1 MLRTTNLARLAER
14 DFDVLIVG
22 GGINGAV
29 SAAALSARGVQVGLV
44 EKRDFASSTSQESSN
59 LVWGGIKYLENG
71 EVPLVWELCRS
82 RNTLMDAYP
91 SSVREVR
98 FFCAVEPTFRH
109 HPAFMWAG
117 TWVYWLMGRGHTR
130 PPRYLTKGDLASER
144 AIRAERFRGG
154 VEYSDAYLMDC
165 DARFVF
171 QFVRSA
177 LNMGA
182 AIANYTSLESASR
195 LDDGRWQAIVRD
207 EETGARFPVRTRV
220 LVNAAGPYADRV
232 NDALSQKT
240 THRHVFSKGIHMV
253 VPKVTNEERVL
264 TFFDDTGRMFFVIP
278 MGPCSVIGTTDTRVD
293 SPDTAVTD
301 EDRDFLLE
309 NANARL
315 ARDKPL
321 TRDDVIAERCGV
333 RPLVVEG
340 GEHGGEAEWL
350 NLSRK
355 HVIEEGDRQ
364 LTIFGGKLTDC
375 LNIGEEVCALVEKMG
390 VAVDRSLDPW
400 FGEPAPEARRA
411 FFKQAKL
418 MRLDELRESAT
429 FELLSTRLWRRYG
442 LRAFAMLEAIRRD
455 PAQDDVLIEGA
466 QYLRCELYHAAQ
478 SEMVTH
484 LDDFLRRRSKIALV
498 VPHEQLRTAK
508 GIREACEILFGERA
522 RERYDAYFDDE
533 RRPTPIVGEGALAP
547 APVAAAPTSIHP

>member
-1 MLRTTNLARLAER
+1 MLRTTNVARLAER
-14 DFDVLIVG
+14 EFDVLIVG

-29 SAAALSARGVQVGLV
+29 SAAALSARGVSVALV
-44 EKRDFASSTSQESSN
+44 DKGDFASSTSQESSN

-98 FFCAVEPTFRH
+98 FFSAVEPSFRH

-117 TWVYWLMGRGHTR
+117 TWVYWFMGRGHTK
-130 PPRYLTKGDLASER
+130 PPRYLTKKDLAEEK
-144 AIRAERFRGG
+144 ALNVDRFRGG

-171 QFVRSA
+171 QFIRSA
-177 LNMGA
+177 LNVGA
-182 AIANYTSLESASR
+182 TIANYVKLESATR
-195 LDDGRWQAIVRD
+195 THDGKWQAIVCD
-207 EETGARFPVRTRV
+207 AETGARFPVRARV

-232 NDALSQKT
+232 NGALSASSRHQ
-240 THRHVFSKGIHMV
+240 HVFSKGIHMV
-253 VPKVTNEERVL
+253 VPRITAVERVL

-278 MGPCSVIGTTDTRVD
+278 MGPCSVIGTTDTRVVE
-293 SPDTAVTD
+293 PEAVVTD
-301 EDRDFLLE
+301 EDRRFLLE

-315 ARDKPL
+315 ALPAPL
-321 TRDDVIAERCGV
+321 TEKDIIAERCGV
-333 RPLVVEG
+333 RPLVVEK
-340 GEHGGEAEWL
+340 GESGSDTEWI

-355 HVIEEGDRQ
+355 HVIETGEQR
-364 LTIFGGKLTDC
+364 LTIYGGKLTDC
-375 LNIGEEVCALVEKMG
+375 LNIGEEVCGIVEKMG
-390 VAVDRSLDPW
+390 VTVDRSADPW
-400 FGEPAPEARRA
+400 FGEPAPEVRRA

-442 LRAFAMLEAIRRD
+442 LRAFSMLEAIRRD

-478 SEMVTH
+478 SEMVTR
-484 LDDFLRRRSKIALV
+484 LEDFLRRRSKIALV
-498 VPHEQLRTAK
+498 VPHEQLRHAR
-508 GIREACEILFGERA
+508 GIREACDILFGDRA
-522 RERYDAYFDDE
+522 KERYDQYFS
-533 RRPTPIVGEGALAP
+533 TPEAETEMRTPVVVEQ
-547 APVAAAPTSIHP
+547 PVAAP